1 MTVTAKGLS
10 IDPHLSCSNRWHT
23 ALHFQ
28 PKGNKTQEQQ
38 REKEA
43 RRSEYFTQ
51 KQFFRTVNVSGVQFK
66 SPGVV
71 GAERIE
77 SRKDVA
83 IGQWESQ
90 CAPGSLCGGAAQ
102 RTRYASSDWSG
113 GGSGSGSVIG

>member
-71 GAERIE
+71 RAERIE
-77 SRKDVA
+77 SQPGNEVA
-83 IGQWESQ
+83 GV
-90 CAPGSLCGGAAQ
+90 PSLAEEGGYWKW
-102 RTRYASSDWSG
+102 TVFFKG
-113 GGSGSGSVIG
+113 VGSGR